1 MNDQW
6 FEQLV
11 ENSAD
16 REYTPRHDGKVAQS
30 PSGLGR
36 RNMDIR
42 RVLPFLLFVLILLIP
57 GRALAQ
63 GAWVP
68 RQGEAAFSINYQ
80 WLLWAS
86 TKDRLVRI

>member
-1 MNDQW
+1 
-6 FEQLV
+6 
-11 ENSAD
+11 
-16 REYTPRHDGKVAQS
+16 
-30 PSGLGR
+30 
-36 RNMDIR
+36 MDIR